1 MISRTFGKLNIM
13 TIDAD
18 CQQLKHNYFTIDPHL
33 ELWAT
38 DSNHVISMA
47 TAVASLNVERCE
59 IIESVPI

>member
-1 MISRTFGKLNIM
+1 M

-38 DSNHVISMA
+38 DSNHVINMA
-47 TAVASLNVERCE
+47 TAVASLNVEHCE